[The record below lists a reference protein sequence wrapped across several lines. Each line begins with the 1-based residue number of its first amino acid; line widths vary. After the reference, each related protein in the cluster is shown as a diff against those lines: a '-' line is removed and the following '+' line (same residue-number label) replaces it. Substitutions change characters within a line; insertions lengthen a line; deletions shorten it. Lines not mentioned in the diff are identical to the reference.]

1 MTAPTQPI
9 ARAKERTRFWR
20 APMLHSVPLRVS
32 VIVICFLWT
41 LPTAG
46 LL

>member
-1 MTAPTQPI
+1 
-9 ARAKERTRFWR
+9 
-20 APMLHSVPLRVS
+20 MLQSLPLRLS

-46 LL
+46 LLVSYVRNPQLISRTG